1 MNSPTVLNN
10 FLSYSEETF
19 HIGGLTIITLLIV
32 VGTFFL
38 ACFCIF
44 CPSILLKDN
53 DRRYGRCDKDNLH
66 LTGNGKR
73 GLLSLMFAKL
83 DEFDSLTPLILSPE
97 GSNNNNSLATAIT
110 EQGILMDDN
119 SLKNNNN
126 LLQKIVSSPAALR
139 NILSRSCSGSSVSF
153 KNSTSTQSSD
163 DNKINMAPEEV
174 KQAMVAEFLTT
185 HTSSNS
191 PPPIK
196 RATYGE
202 TLIAPLT
209 NFNKNVMLKI
219 QSSNNIILTPESRI
233 TTFDYTT
240 SKSCATIPEDDEEGE
255 SIYGDDLVSIDRT
268 VISNTN
274 NQMNYYKYTN
284 KYNLSMY
291 GSIPRPYNGQPPLS
305 SPPPSYPP
313 PTPPDKKKLDLEKI
327 IKPESPT
334 KKSGISNLSTPNS
347 SIGGSN
353 SIVDD
358 TCSSVSEESFIEHEE
373 VCENNPLDGT
383 YQLHRID
390 EVSESLTTGSKT
402 IDSIATMESYTNSN
416 FINPPPTGFKMARSV
431 SEQFELGFSSRKID
445 N

>member
-1 MNSPTVLNN
+1 MNSSTVLNN
-10 FLSYSEETF
+10 FLSYSEETLN
-19 HIGGLTIITLLIV
+19 IGSLTIITILIV

-53 DRRYGRCDKDNLH
+53 DRRYGRCDKDSLH
-66 LTGNGKR
+66 ISGNSKR

-110 EQGILMDDN
+110 EQGILMMDDN
-119 SLKNNNN
+119 SLKNN
-126 LLQKIVSSPAALR
+126 LFQKIVSSPAALR
-139 NILSRSCSGSSVSF
+139 NILSRSCSGSSVTH
-153 KNSTSTQSSD
+153 KNSSSTQSSED
-163 DNKINMAPEEV
+163 GKINMAPEEI

-196 RATYGE
+196 RTTYGE

-209 NFNKNVMLKI
+209 NFNKNVMLRI
-219 QSSNNIILTPESRI
+219 QPSTSILLTPESRV

-268 VISNTN
+268 VISNAN
-274 NQMNYYKYTN
+274 NQNNYIKYTN
-284 KYNLSMY
+284 KYNLSIY
-291 GSIPRPYNGQPPLS
+291 GSIPRPCNTQSP
-305 SPPPSYPP
+305 PPPSYPP
-313 PTPPDKKKLDLEKI
+313 PTPPDRRKLDLEKF

-334 KKSGISNLSTPNS
+334 KKSGISNLSTPTS
-347 SIGGSN
+347 SVGGSN

-358 TCSSVSEESFIEHEE
+358 TCSSVSEESFIENEE
-373 VCENNPLDGT
+373 VCENNHIDGT
-383 YQLHRID
+383 YQLPRID

-416 FINPPPTGFKMARSV
+416 FINPPTTGFKMARSV
-431 SEQFELGFSSRKID
+431 SEQFELGFNNRKID
-445 N
+445 NQN